1 MQNIT
6 LSEEEL
12 KALLRAAFVQGIN
25 YEKNWSLCQI
35 GEVDEVT
42 EEDFREWYSD
52 LDLTEFKNKNMKK
65 KLIRNGVFETNS
77 SSCHSISIDINNK
90 NFIASDLYVDT
101 NGYVTLTGGEFGW
114 EQEEYFDALTKAN
127 YCAQDIYGY
136 DCNSDSY
143 SLDEYKKNMLTDVIK
158 EQTGCTDVLFDI
170 QSLKDG
176 YLDHESHGTSYE
188 AFQNKETL
196 RNFIFNSNS
205 YLETDNDN
213 H

>member
-12 KALLRAAFVQGIN
+12 KVLLKNAFIQGE
-25 YEKNWSLCQI
+25 YYQENWSLEQI
-35 GEVDEVT
+35 GEIDEVT
-42 EEDFREWYSD
+42 EKDFEEWYSD

-65 KLIRNGVFETNS
+65 KLIRYGVFETNS
-77 SSCHSISIDINNK
+77 SSCHSISIDENNK

-114 EQEEYFDALTKAN
+114 EQKEYFDALTKAN

-136 DCNSDSY
+136 DWSSDSY
-143 SLDEYKKNMLTDVIK
+143 SLDEYKKNMLIDVIK
-158 EQTGCTDVLFDI
+158 EQTGCDDVVFDLD
-170 QSLKDG
+170 SLRGG
-176 YLDHESHGTSYE
+176 YIDHESHGTSYE

-213 H
+213 Y